1 MSRVTLK
8 LTFSGAVLQK
18 RKALGLTQED
28 VADAVSISA
37 RWFQLIEKGVR
48 LPSFIVA
55 LRLIVL
61 LDLDVTTFLKVVNIR
76 VPVHTR

>member
-28 VADAVSISA
+28 VADAVSISV

-55 LRLIVL
+55 PRLIVL

>member
-28 VADAVSISA
+28 VADAVSISV

-55 LRLIVL
+55 LRLIAL

>member
-28 VADAVSISA
+28 VADAVSISV

>member
-28 VADAVSISA
+28 VADAVSISV

-76 VPVHTR
+76 VPVHSR